1 MQLADKRIMPGVSQA
16 MVHIGVEFSG
26 TTCCLTSVLPAG
38 FQAVTL
44 VIERGV
50 HVTFTDTCIPSI
62 SIIFACQQNA
72 RVVYLLKS
80 GPQSCLTNVQ
90 IVWYLSE
97 NSSVECVL
105 MGTIVCSQVV
115 MNLDIYLCG
124 TGARASLYALI
135 TVDQGAQCSIVSRQ
149 IHTAS
154 HTTSIVRVHSLVGAG
169 HMNYRGAID
178 IEHGCV
184 DAKAI
189 QSNKNML
196 LSKAGKIVALPT
208 LQVRTNQ
215 VNCTHGAAVGTLEA
229 EHVAYL
235 QARGIDA
242 QRAQVLLLNGFLM
255 SALEGASDEALCFAD
270 RNSVA
275 MATSNNS
282 ICH

>member
-1 MQLADKRIMPGVSQA
+1 
-16 MVHIGVEFSG
+16 
-26 TTCCLTSVLPAG
+26 
-38 FQAVTL
+38 
-44 VIERGV
+44 
-50 HVTFTDTCIPSI
+50 
-62 SIIFACQQNA
+62 
-72 RVVYLLKS
+72 
-80 GPQSCLTNVQ
+80 
-90 IVWYLSE
+90 
-97 NSSVECVL
+97 
-105 MGTIVCSQVV
+105 
-115 MNLDIYLCG
+115 
-124 TGARASLYALI
+124 
-135 TVDQGAQCSIVSRQ
+135 
-149 IHTAS
+149 
-154 HTTSIVRVHSLVGAG
+154 
-169 HMNYRGAID
+169 
-178 IEHGCV
+178 
-184 DAKAI
+184 
-189 QSNKNML
+189 ML